1 MIGTEGAIL
10 LLEKRVPGEENVQI
24 VYSLKECIR
33 PIHFL
38 WKFIESSLSL
48 NRNFGVLSCENFY
61 KKFNGKILEIFKK
74 R

>member
-10 LLEKRVPGEENVQI
+10 LREKRVPGEENVQI

-33 PIHFL
+33 TALFFGE
-38 WKFIESSLSL
+38 FIESSLSSS
-48 NRNFGVLSCENFY
+48 RNFGVLSYENFY